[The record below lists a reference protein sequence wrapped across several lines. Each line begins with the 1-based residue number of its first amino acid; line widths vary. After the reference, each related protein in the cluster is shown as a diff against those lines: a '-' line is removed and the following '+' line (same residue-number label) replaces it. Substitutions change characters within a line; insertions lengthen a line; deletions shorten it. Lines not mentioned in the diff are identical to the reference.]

1 MVSSTAAAG
10 TISHISRGLSS
21 LVTRSCSDVLPVA
34 FSCTSSFTAFGVLL
48 NTTQRC
54 PPLRSLRTMLAPI
67 LPSPIIPS
75 CIALSF
81 PAVFRVCPQV
91 CPQIRHRSPVA
102 DDETRF
108 IQDVQHQIRESF
120 SFLRKVKG
128 VIHNSLGLGDYGAQV
143 RVVLEAF
150 RINLVD
156 VFRSRRSRGK
166 PAIAGYHL
174 QPANRRIV
182 SRSSRQFGGDRLS
195 GKSGSGYRLRRQFP
209 QLGLLLGCC
218 RSVDARVIG
227 CAEFRCQFL
236 IMLARIFLRTRGDFR
251 RQQIHDETVF
261 VGGPRGAVEA
271 QEARPGAFFTA
282 ETTRSIKQPGD
293 EPLES

>member
-81 PAVFRVCPQV
+81 PAVVRGGHKSG
-91 CPQIRHRSPVA
+91 IEAAVA

-108 IQDVQHQIRESF
+108 IQDVQHQIRKSF
-120 SFLRKVKG
+120 SFLGKVKR
-128 VIHNSLGLGDYGAQV
+128 VIYNSLGLGDYGAQV

-150 RINLVD
+150 RIN
-156 VFRSRRSRGK
+156 
-166 PAIAGYHL
+166 
-174 QPANRRIV
+174 
-182 SRSSRQFGGDRLS
+182 
-195 GKSGSGYRLRRQFP
+195 
-209 QLGLLLGCC
+209 
-218 RSVDARVIG
+218 
-227 CAEFRCQFL
+227 
-236 IMLARIFLRTRGDFR
+236 
-251 RQQIHDETVF
+251 
-261 VGGPRGAVEA
+261 
-271 QEARPGAFFTA
+271 
-282 ETTRSIKQPGD
+282 
-293 EPLES
+293 